1 MVMIKIDCSCNFLL
15 YNKFIE
21 LPCILSTTIWT
32 LWLQMIIKPWSL
44 SLQANEAVCLVEV
57 DGAPVLSPPAGMDM
71 DMYGTEKLGVL
82 GKIRSWKAVSPN

>member
-1 MVMIKIDCSCNFLL
+1 MHFVH
-15 YNKFIE
+15 YNMDFVVANDYKS
-21 LPCILSTTIWT
+21 LG
-32 LWLQMIIKPWSL
+32 SL